1 MDAAVH
7 PKGIDRI
14 VRKARSADH
23 SVEEKLNSL
32 THAVGAGMSIAGMIF
47 LLILTGGHSGGALR
61 YTAFSLY
68 GAFQI
73 ILYLSSAFTHIF
85 TDHPRIHRPLRVIDQ
100 AAVYLLIAGTYT
112 PAALIAMEGAWRWV
126 IFGLIWFFALA
137 GILMKTVILPGKN
150 IASDLLYIP
159 MGWLI
164 IIAFGPLRRMAPP
177 GFVTWVMIGG
187 GLYTGGI
194 VFYLMKK
201 LPFSHVIWHLF
212 VLGGGISFFIG
223 FARYL
228 V

>member
-1 MDAAVH
+1 MDAAAH
-7 PKGIDRI
+7 PKGIERI

-47 LLILTGGHSGGALR
+47 LLILTGSHSGGALR

-73 ILYLSSAFTHIF
+73 VLYFSSALTHIF
-85 TDHPRIHRPLRVIDQ
+85 TDHPRIHRPLRIIDQ

-112 PAALIAMEGAWRWV
+112 PAALIAMEGPWRWV
-126 IFGLIWFFALA
+126 IFGLIWFFAVA
-137 GILMKTVILPGKN
+137 GILMKTVIVPGKN

-164 IIAFGPLRRMAPP
+164 IIAFGPLKRMAPP

-194 VFYLMKK
+194 VFYLLKK
-201 LPFSHVIWHLF
+201 LPFSHVVWHLF
-212 VLGGGISFFIG
+212 VLAGGISFFIG
-223 FARYL
+223 YAIHL